1 MGTSLDGAGVVQLRS
16 NRAGSSPFQCTAGW
30 SLRFSAEIAA
40 LALSQDSL
48 SVLVGKGGPLQ
59 PWQCPGAHPPIG
71 RSPLRLMTVLRML
84 C

>member
-1 MGTSLDGAGVVQLRS
+1 MELVLCSSGQTELVQAHFSALQAGD
-16 NRAGSSPFQCTAGW
+16 W

-59 PWQCPGAHPPIG
+59 PWRCPGAHPSIG
-71 RSPLRLMTVLRML
+71 RSQLRLMTVLRML